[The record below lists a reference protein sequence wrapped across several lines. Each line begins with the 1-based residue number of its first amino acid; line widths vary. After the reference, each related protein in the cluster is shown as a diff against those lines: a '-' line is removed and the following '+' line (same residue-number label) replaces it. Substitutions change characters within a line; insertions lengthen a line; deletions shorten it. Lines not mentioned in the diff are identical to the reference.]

1 MNEGKNIGHYSPKK
15 FNTATLLHNE
25 PTGSDGWAE
34 SRRHGIGG
42 SEVGTIL
49 GLNEYKSAYT
59 LWAERTGQVE
69 TEPVDNWSVRFG
81 RNFERP
87 ILEMW
92 AEDNPEWSV
101 FTTGTYSGAVPYMQA
116 SPDAIA
122 KNRQTGEWIVLE
134 IKTARY
140 AWTEVPPSYLAQLTH
155 YLDVLGVARGVIV
168 AVAGWNWFEEWV
180 EFDSWQAQAQ
190 RIALANFWESV
201 ETDNAP
207 DWDGSDSTYET
218 VRKMHPDIDPE
229 LEVEIDGGH
238 LLANLNSAFE
248 QAKADLNQ
256 AKSEVL
262 DAMGKAR
269 RAYFEHDGEK
279 HYFATRQARGNNPP
293 FLVLK
298 K

>member
-1 MNEGKNIGHYSPKK
+1 MNEGKNIGHYSPKR

-25 PTGSDGWAE
+25 PTGSEAWAE
-34 SRRHGIGG
+34 SRQYGIGG
-42 SEVGTIL
+42 SEVGTIM

-59 LWAERTGQVE
+59 LWAERTGKVE
-69 TEPVDNWSVRFG
+69 PEPVDNWSVRFG

-92 AEDNPEWSV
+92 SEDNPEWSV

-122 KNRQTGEWIVLE
+122 KNKKTGEWIVLE

-140 AWTEVPPSYLAQLTH
+140 AWSEVPPSYIAQLTH
-155 YLDVLGVARGVIV
+155 YLDVMAVARGVII
-168 AVAGWNWFEEWV
+168 AVAGWNWFEQWV
-180 EFDSWQAQAQ
+180 EFDSWQAGAQ
-190 RIALANFWESV
+190 RTALQNFRKAV
-201 ETDNAP
+201 ETDNPP

-229 LEVEIDGGH
+229 LSVEIEAGFE
-238 LLANLNSAFE
+238 LVNLANKFEDAKTELN
-248 QAKADLNQ
+248 K
-256 AKSEVL
+256 AKSQVL

-269 RAYFEHDGEK
+269 TAYFEVEGEQIV
-279 HYFATRQARGNNPP
+279 FATRQARGDNAP
-293 FLVLK
+293 FLVIK